1 MRAKSGHVDV
11 SASIKHRAAGC
22 ALAPAK
28 TRKKREPLMLLPV
41 HTYILA
47 FPDSRVHEA
56 IGQHYNISHVRAPLS
71 AGGVYRLETCGE
83 AGDKKAHAP
92 QKGALKQLR
101 IVVC

>member
-1 MRAKSGHVDV
+1 
-11 SASIKHRAAGC
+11 
-22 ALAPAK
+22 
-28 TRKKREPLMLLPV
+28 MLLPV

-83 AGDKKAHAP
+83 ALETKRHTLHKKEP
-92 QKGALKQLR
+92 
-101 IVVC
+101 